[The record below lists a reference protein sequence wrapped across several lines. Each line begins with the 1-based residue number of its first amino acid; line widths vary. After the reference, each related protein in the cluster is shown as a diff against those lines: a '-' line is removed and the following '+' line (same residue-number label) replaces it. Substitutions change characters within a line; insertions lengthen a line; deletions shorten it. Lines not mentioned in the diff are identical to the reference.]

1 MSETAVNILEAETKT
16 KTETEIETIS
26 PKGPVLE
33 RRSITFKNQKRVLC
47 KQDQVVLWLQEFY
60 SMPGNLEKLLNILQ
74 GKSAISLRLV
84 DYFVTNYA
92 KKMNTSF
99 TSQNR
104 HFLVYFNYKRELNAY
119 SKRLFDPFCRRE
131 RIQFEARGEPPFVT
145 TVGQLNFFRWFI
157 EKNIYDYV
165 LENHAAIEKDMNS
178 TLKEHYSRSNST
190 LSTVGTSSC
199 AKGGSESLTNSV
211 SSAGAGSA
219 TTTETEISTGPLAP
233 KDGSVSETA
242 ESVAPGSAS
251 ATKSS
256 RKKRCELTTSAM
268 KKVNIHECEV
278 IVSFS

>member
-1 MSETAVNILEAETKT
+1 MSEV
-16 KTETEIETIS
+16 S
-26 PKGPVLE
+26 HDPPVLE
-33 RRSITFKNQKRVLC
+33 RRSVTFKNQKRVLC

-60 SMPGNLEKLLNILQ
+60 TMPGNLEKLLGILQ
-74 GKSAISLRLV
+74 GQSEISLRLV

-99 TSQNR
+99 SSNSK

-131 RIQFEARGEPPFVT
+131 RIQFEARGLPSFVT
-145 TVGQLNFFRWFI
+145 TVGQLNFFRWFL

-165 LENHAAIEKDMNS
+165 LEHHAIIEKDMNS

-190 LSTVGTSSC
+190 VSNG
-199 AKGGSESLTNSV
+199 ASESLTNSV
-211 SSAGAGSA
+211 SSAVSAGAGSA
-219 TTTETEISTGPLAP
+219 STAETDISVHTAEPASTGAKP
-233 KDGSVSETA
+233 
-242 ESVAPGSAS
+242 
-251 ATKSS
+251 S

-278 IVSFS
+278 VVSFS

>member
-1 MSETAVNILEAETKT
+1 MSEATSNTLIEGEAP
-16 KTETEIETIS
+16 S
-26 PKGPVLE
+26 AKGPVLE

-74 GKSAISLRLV
+74 GKSTISLRLV

-165 LENHAAIEKDMNS
+165 LENHTAIEKDMNS

-190 LSTVGTSSC
+190 LSTVG
-199 AKGGSESLTNSV
+199 ASESLTNSV
-211 SSAGAGSA
+211 SSAVSAGAGSA
-219 TTTETEISTGPLAP
+219 TSASTTATTATTATDISTAAA
-233 KDGSVSETA
+233 SETS
-242 ESVAPGSAS
+242 ESGAPVSTSAS

>member
-1 MSETAVNILEAETKT
+1 M
-16 KTETEIETIS
+16 TESDHPTLMNSLS
-26 PKGPVLE
+26 PAGPLGLE
-33 RRSITFKNQKRVLC
+33 RRAVTFKNQKRVLC

-60 SMPGNLEKLLNILQ
+60 TIPGNLEKLLSILQ
-74 GKSAISLRLV
+74 GNSEISLRLV

-99 TSQNR
+99 TKENR

-131 RIQFEARGEPPFVT
+131 RIQFEARGQTPFVT

-157 EKNIYDYV
+157 EKEIYDYV
-165 LENHAAIEKDMNS
+165 LTNRESIEKDMNN

-190 LSTVGTSSC
+190 VS
-199 AKGGSESLTNSV
+199 AGGSESLTNSV
-211 SSAGAGSA
+211 GSGVSAGAGSA
-219 TTTETEISTGPLAP
+219 AGSDISVATPP
-233 KDGSVSETA
+233 VA
-242 ESVAPGSAS
+242 ESV
-251 ATKSS
+251 KSS

-278 IVSFS
+278 VVSFS

>member
-1 MSETAVNILEAETKT
+1 MTDSDHPTLMNSL
-16 KTETEIETIS
+16 S
-26 PKGPVLE
+26 PAGPLGLE
-33 RRSITFKNQKRVLC
+33 RRAVTFKNQKRVLC

-60 SMPGNLEKLLNILQ
+60 TIPGNLEKLLSILQ
-74 GKSAISLRLV
+74 GNSEISLRLV

-99 TSQNR
+99 TKENR

-131 RIQFEARGEPPFVT
+131 RIQFEARGQTPFVT

-157 EKNIYDYV
+157 EKEIYDYV
-165 LENHAAIEKDMNS
+165 LTNRESIEKDMNN

-190 LSTVGTSSC
+190 VSAG
-199 AKGGSESLTNSV
+199 ASESLTNSV
-211 SSAGAGSA
+211 ASGVSAGAGSA
-219 TTTETEISTGPLAP
+219 AGSDISVATPP
-233 KDGSVSETA
+233 VA
-242 ESVAPGSAS
+242 ESV
-251 ATKSS
+251 KSS

-278 IVSFS
+278 VVSFS

>member
-1 MSETAVNILEAETKT
+1 M
-16 KTETEIETIS
+16 TELDHPTLMNSLS
-26 PKGPVLE
+26 PAGPLGLE
-33 RRSITFKNQKRVLC
+33 RRAVTFKNQKRVLC

-60 SMPGNLEKLLNILQ
+60 TIPGNLEKLLSILQ
-74 GKSAISLRLV
+74 GNSEISLRLV

-99 TSQNR
+99 TKENR

-131 RIQFEARGEPPFVT
+131 RIQFEARGQTPFVT

-157 EKNIYDYV
+157 EKEIYDYV
-165 LENHAAIEKDMNS
+165 LANRESIEKDMNN

-190 LSTVGTSSC
+190 VSAG
-199 AKGGSESLTNSV
+199 ASESLTNSV
-211 SSAGAGSA
+211 GSGAGSA
-219 TTTETEISTGPLAP
+219 A
-233 KDGSVSETA
+233 GSAAGSDI
-242 ESVAPGSAS
+242 SVATPPVAGAS
-251 ATKSS
+251 DTVKSS

-278 IVSFS
+278 VVSFS